1 MSGTGTGQV
10 LAGRYRLLDQVAVG
24 AMGEVWRAHD
34 DRLDRDVAVKVLRPE
49 LADDDGFLDRFRTEA
64 RHAASVRHPHVAAV
78 HDYGEDPA
86 VRTGGSATAYLV
98 MDLLQGTPLNALLAG
113 SGPLPAARVAALLA
127 QVADALAAA
136 HRIGLVHR
144 DVKPANLVVSG
155 PQDERGGDDVT
166 VTDFGIARAA
176 DAVPVTRT
184 GLVMGTAEYL
194 SPEQARGER
203 ATTASDVY
211 SLGVVAY
218 ELLTGEP
225 PFTADAP
232 ADVARAHVHDPVPP
246 LPDSV
251 PAAMRAT
258 VVRCLAKNPAARPD
272 VVALATRLRAVA
284 DGTAD
289 DGTGSTAG
297 RSGGGEASAW
307 GPEPADL
314 VAAAPAAPASAP
326 RPAGPAVPRTRE
338 IPVIP
343 VRAGTSG
350 TDPAAATS
358 ATSGASGTGTAP
370 ATGGTTGAAVRPG
383 AARVTP
389 ARSTPSRRRRPLRA
403 PLVALLALVAL
414 LLLATLL
421 QALGL
426 LGSGDGSSTAALTH
440 VTGSPWATIDKD
452 GR

>member
-1 MSGTGTGQV
+1 MTQAGAGLV

-86 VRTGGSATAYLV
+86 VLTGGTATAYLV
-98 MDLLQGTPLNALLAG
+98 MDLLQGRPLNAVLAE
-113 SGPLPAARVAALLA
+113 SGPLPAQEVAGLLA

-144 DVKPANLVVSG
+144 DVKPANLVVSRHPSQEQTG
-155 PQDERGGDDVT
+155 PGQPGAGATEAGRRPDDVT

-218 ELLTGEP
+218 ELLTGQP
-225 PFTADAP
+225 PFTGDNP
-232 ADVARAHVHDPVPP
+232 AEVARAHVQDPLPP
-246 LPDSV
+246 LPGTV
-251 PAAMRAT
+251 PDAMRTT
-258 VVRCLAKNPAARPD
+258 VSRCLAKSPGARPD
-272 VVALATRLRAVA
+272 VETLATRLRAIAEGVEPAADLPAPEAEAAGVA
-284 DGTAD
+284 APT
-289 DGTGSTAG
+289 
-297 RSGGGEASAW
+297 GGG
-307 GPEPADL
+307 
-314 VAAAPAAPASAP
+314 P
-326 RPAGPAVPRTRE
+326 RPSAPAVPRTRE
-338 IPVIP
+338 IPVVGHP
-343 VRAGTSG
+343 TAQDARPRAR
-350 TDPAAATS
+350 PAAT
-358 ATSGASGTGTAP
+358 
-370 ATGGTTGAAVRPG
+370 
-383 AARVTP
+383 RV
-389 ARSTPSRRRRPLRA
+389 TPSRRRRPLRA

-421 QALGL
+421 QAFGL
-426 LGSGDGSSTAALTH
+426 VGGGDDTSAAGLEH
-440 VTGSPWATIDKD
+440 VPGSPWTTIDKD

>member
-1 MSGTGTGQV
+1 M

-86 VRTGGSATAYLV
+86 VMIGGAATAYLV
-98 MDLLQGTPLNALLAG
+98 MDLLEGRPLNAVLAEA
-113 SGPLPAARVAALLA
+113 GPLPAAQVAALLA

-144 DVKPANLVVSG
+144 DVKPANLVVTRHG
-155 PQDERGGDDVT
+155 QADDRPDDVT

-176 DAVPVTRT
+176 DAIPVTRT

-218 ELLTGEP
+218 ELLTGQP
-225 PFTADAP
+225 PFTGASP
-232 ADVARAHVHDPVPP
+232 AEVARAHVQDPLPP
-246 LPDSV
+246 LPGTV
-251 PAAMRAT
+251 PEAVRLT
-258 VVRCLAKNPAARPD
+258 VARCLAKSPDTRPD
-272 VVALATRLRAVA
+272 VESLAARLRALAEDAGNGAGPGVE
-284 DGTAD
+284 DGDWQPEPTA
-289 DGTGSTAG
+289 TPVPTHPTAG
-297 RSGGGEASAW
+297 ER
-307 GPEPADL
+307 
-314 VAAAPAAPASAP
+314 APGHPTP
-326 RPAGPAVPRTRE
+326 GRPAGPRTAALPVSAPHTRQGARPAPPR
-338 IPVIP
+338 
-343 VRAGTSG
+343 
-350 TDPAAATS
+350 AT
-358 ATSGASGTGTAP
+358 P
-370 ATGGTTGAAVRPG
+370 PG
-383 AARVTP
+383 
-389 ARSTPSRRRRPLRA
+389 RRRPLRA
-403 PLVALLALVAL
+403 PLVVLLALAAL

-426 LGSGDGSSTAALTH
+426 VGGGDRTSAAGLHDVPGSSWT
-440 VTGSPWATIDKD
+440 TIDKD

>member
-1 MSGTGTGQV
+1 M

-78 HDYGEDPA
+78 HDYGEDPS
-86 VRTGGSATAYLV
+86 VVTGGGATAYLV
-98 MDLLQGTPLNALLAG
+98 MDLLEGRPLNAVLAER
-113 SGPLPAARVAALLA
+113 GPLQARDVAGLLA

-144 DVKPANLVVSG
+144 DVKPANLVVSHHPDDG
-155 PQDERGGDDVT
+155 PAGAGPRGDADPGRRPDDVT

-218 ELLTGEP
+218 ELLTGQP
-225 PFTADAP
+225 PFTGDNP
-232 ADVARAHVHDPVPP
+232 AEVARAHVQDPLPP
-246 LPDSV
+246 LPSSV
-251 PAAMRAT
+251 PEAMRTT
-258 VVRCLAKNPAARPD
+258 VSRCLAKSPGARPD
-272 VVALATRLRAVA
+272 VVALAARLRAVA
-284 DGTAD
+284 EGAEPVDELPDPEGEPPEGDAAR
-289 DGTGSTAG
+289 TG
-297 RSGGGEASAW
+297 
-307 GPEPADL
+307 
-314 VAAAPAAPASAP
+314 PAAGAGHAPGAP
-326 RPAGPAVPRTRE
+326 RPSAPAVPRTRE
-338 IPVIP
+338 IPV
-343 VRAGTSG
+343 VAGTA
-350 TDPAAATS
+350 DQDVPPRARPAAT
-358 ATSGASGTGTAP
+358 
-370 ATGGTTGAAVRPG
+370 
-383 AARVTP
+383 RV
-389 ARSTPSRRRRPLRA
+389 TPSRRRRPLRA

-421 QALGL
+421 QAFGL
-426 LGSGDGSSTAALTH
+426 VGGGDGSSAAGLEH
-440 VTGSPWATIDKD
+440 VPGSPWTTIDKD